1 MKQAAAKKMKQRSA
15 GKPDIELGKRIRLRR
30 VEQKISQAELGDKL
44 GVSFQQVQKYEK
56 GVNRVGAARLQQIAT
71 ALDVPVT
78 FFYDGD
84 GKAREVESLLFLDSA
99 FSLRLLRAYS
109 KIKDQT
115 VQRQLVSLMESI
127 GDIDSRVEPQ
137 KRELRPHCIVKRA
150 AVFTPQVRRAATRH
164 ARRRVAVHGVGRMFG
179 AVIGDDR
186 RAIVVGAEIET
197 GAGILLDVDFV
208 GETANLPPR
217 QFAL

>member
-1 MKQAAAKKMKQRSA
+1 MKRSAAKKMKQRSA

-99 FSLRLLRAYS
+99 FSLRLLARLQQ
-109 KIKDQT
+109 DQ
-115 VQRQLVSLMESI
+115 
-127 GDIDSRVEPQ
+127 GPDG
-137 KRELRPHCIVKRA
+137 A
-150 AVFTPQVRRAATRH
+150 ASA
-164 ARRRVAVHGVGRMFG
+164 GVPDG
-179 AVIGDDR
+179 VDR
-186 RAIVVGAEIET
+186 RERGLRGPRSGSAT
-197 GAGILLDVDFV
+197 CRS
-208 GETANLPPR
+208 PPCVSWPGSGR
-217 QFAL
+217 PSHGRCV

>member
-1 MKQAAAKKMKQRSA
+1 MKQRSA
-15 GKPDIELGKRIRLRR
+15 GKPDIEMGKRIRLRR
-30 VEQKISQAELGDKL
+30 VEQRRSRRRNSASKL

-84 GKAREVESLLFLDSA
+84 GKAREVESLLFLDSS

-127 GDIDSRVEPQ
+127 
-137 KRELRPHCIVKRA
+137 A
-150 AVFTPQVRRAATRH
+150 ANE
-164 ARRRVAVHGVGRMFG
+164 
-179 AVIGDDR
+179 D
-186 RAIVVGAEIET
+186 
-197 GAGILLDVDFV
+197 
-208 GETANLPPR
+208 
-217 QFAL
+217 

>member
-1 MKQAAAKKMKQRSA
+1 MLRHNSTICKYSYYSPKGHALRFFTHNGKGYLPMRKSKTVRPAMKQRSA

-30 VEQKISQAELGDKL
+30 VEQKVSQAELGDKL
-44 GVSFQQVQKYEK
+44 GLSFQQVQKYEK

-109 KIKDQT
+109 RIKDQT
-115 VQRQLVSLMESI
+115 VQRQMVSLMESI
-127 GDIDSRVEPQ
+127 TGMTE
-137 KRELRPHCIVKRA
+137 KL
-150 AVFTPQVRRAATRH
+150 ATT
-164 ARRRVAVHGVGRMFG
+164 V
-179 AVIGDDR
+179 
-186 RAIVVGAEIET
+186 
-197 GAGILLDVDFV
+197 
-208 GETANLPPR
+208 
-217 QFAL
+217 

>member
-1 MKQAAAKKMKQRSA
+1 MAKKTTLKIISKTKSNSDIINARSS
-15 GKPDIELGKRIRLRR
+15 GKYDLELGKRIRLRR
-30 VEQKISQAELGDKL
+30 VEMKISQSDLADKL

-109 KIKDQT
+109 
-115 VQRQLVSLMESI
+115 
-127 GDIDSRVEPQ
+127 
-137 KRELRPHCIVKRA
+137 C
-150 AVFTPQVRRAATRH
+150 
-164 ARRRVAVHGVGRMFG
+164 
-179 AVIGDDR
+179 
-186 RAIVVGAEIET
+186 
-197 GAGILLDVDFV
+197 LLY
-208 GETANLPPR
+208 TS
-217 QFAL
+217 